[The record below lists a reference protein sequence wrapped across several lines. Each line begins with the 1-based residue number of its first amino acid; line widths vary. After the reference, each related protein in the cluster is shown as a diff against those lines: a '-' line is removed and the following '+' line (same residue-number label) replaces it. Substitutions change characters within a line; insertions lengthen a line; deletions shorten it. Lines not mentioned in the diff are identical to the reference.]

1 MNKNYTIT
9 LKAQE
14 QELVIDI
21 EEFEC
26 ICQQMAAIQNGYG
39 HDYEKVFVQEETE
52 EEMEYTWE
60 ENKVATDG

>member
-1 MNKNYTIT
+1 MNKNYTIN
-9 LKAQE
+9 LKAKE
-14 QELVIDI
+14 QEPVIDI

-52 EEMEYTWE
+52 EETTYVWE
-60 ENKVATDG
+60 REPSVGEG

>member
-14 QELVIDI
+14 QEPVIDI

-60 ENKVATDG
+60 ENKVATEG

>member
-14 QELVIDI
+14 PVIDI

-52 EEMEYTWE
+52 EETTYVWE
-60 ENKVATDG
+60 KNPNITTG

>member
-9 LKAQE
+9 LKAKE
-14 QELVIDI
+14 QEPVIDI

-39 HDYEKVFVQEETE
+39 QIRKYI
-52 EEMEYTWE
+52 
-60 ENKVATDG
+60 GSL

>member
-1 MNKNYTIT
+1 MNKNYTIN
-9 LKAQE
+9 LKAKE
-14 QELVIDI
+14 QEPVIDI

>member
-1 MNKNYTIT
+1 MNKNYTIN
-9 LKAQE
+9 LKAKE
-14 QELVIDI
+14 QEPVIDI

-60 ENKVATDG
+60 ENKVATEG

>member
-9 LKAQE
+9 LKAKE
-14 QELVIDI
+14 QEPVIDI